1 MSRYFNLTRPSPDIA
16 LLTLDDPDDSLNTL
30 KPELASELE
39 LVLDELQADGQ
50 LTGLVFGSAKPNSFI
65 AGANIDTLMLV
76 TTSEEGQALAEL
88 SQHIAQ
94 RIASLPMITVCII
107 HGSCLGGG
115 LEIALAFDIRIA
127 SDHEATR
134 LGLPEVQLGL
144 IPGGGGTQRLVPLVG
159 IEAALD
165 MMLTGRRLRAAKA
178 LETGL
183 VDHLADPQQQV
194 DVAIGLIRDQAR
206 LGPVTRPVLS
216 RSIDQIWTLR
226 GARQWLL
233 VGNSLGRALVF
244 SQAKA
249 RTAAKTQGHYPAPGA
264 LLEAVERGLEKGLS
278 VGFAAEAKA
287 FGRLCID
294 PVARQLIGI
303 FRATTAMKKDT
314 GITDEHIIPH
324 SMNRI
329 GVIGAG
335 LMGAG
340 ITAVN
345 LEQAGV
351 EVMLVDQDSG
361 ALERAKRHVEDRI
374 STRVARG
381 IVSSAQQEQMLAGL
395 TTSQELSDLGGVD
408 LVIEAVFENLDLKQ
422 SLLKKY
428 HAFDEGIFASNTSSL
443 SITSIAEATKRPD
456 QVIGMHYFSPVEKM
470 PLLEIITTPN
480 TSAQAIANCVAFGKR
495 QNKTVIVVADSPGFY
510 TSRVLAPYLNEAVW
524 MLEEGLAIETIDQAL
539 VSFGFPLGPFALL
552 DEIGIDVAAKVGDI
566 LRGAFPGRFLLP
578 KLMSGLEQGQRQG
591 RKNSRGFY
599 LYNDSSAAK
608 NKARRVDTTVYKDLG
623 LTLPDA
629 TAEVIDRQ
637 QIAERSVLQM
647 VNEAVYCLQE
657 KILRNPRDGDIGAVF
672 GLGFPPFLG
681 GPFRYVDALGTDAV
695 LASLKRYE
703 AVFGDRFRPAPLL
716 IEKVHQGTGFHP
728 PIEA

>member
-1 MSRYFNLTRPSPDIA
+1 MSRYFNLTRPNQDIA
-16 LLTLDDPDDSLNTL
+16 LLTLDDPDDPLNTL

-39 LVLDELQADGQ
+39 LVLDELEVDSQ
-50 LTGLVFGSAKPNSFI
+50 LTGLVFRSAKPNSFI

-94 RIASLPMITVCII
+94 RIADLPMVTVCII

-144 IPGGGGTQRLVPLVG
+144 IPGGGGTQRLLPLVG
-159 IEAALD
+159 IETALD
-165 MMLTGRRLRAAKA
+165 MLLTGRRLRSPKA
-178 LETGL
+178 LDVGL
-183 VDHLADPQQQV
+183 VDRLADPEQQLE
-194 DVAIGLIRDQAR
+194 VAIGLIRGEAR
-206 LGPVTRPVLS
+206 LGPVTRPVLA
-216 RSIDQIWTLR
+216 RSINQIWTMR
-226 GARQWLL
+226 GFRQWLL
-233 VGNSLGRALVF
+233 AGNPLGRAWVF

-264 LLEAVERGLEKGLS
+264 LLEAVESGLNHGLS
-278 VGFAAEAKA
+278 AGFVAEAKA
-287 FGRLCID
+287 FGELCVD

-303 FRATTAMKKDT
+303 FHATTALKKDT
-314 GITDEHIIPH
+314 GVSDEHIIPQ
-324 SMNRI
+324 SISRI

-335 LMGAG
+335 LMGTG
-340 ITAVN
+340 ITAVS
-345 LEQAGV
+345 LEQTGV
-351 EVMLVDQDSG
+351 EVLLVDQDSE
-361 ALERAKRHVEDRI
+361 ALKRATSHLEDRV

-381 IVSSAQQEQMLAGL
+381 ILNSTQQRKMLAGL
-395 TTSQELSDLGGVD
+395 TTSQNLSDLGGVD
-408 LVIEAVFENLDLKQ
+408 LVIEAVFENLELKQ
-422 SLLKKY
+422 SLLNKY
-428 HAFDEGIFASNTSSL
+428 HAFDEGVFASNTSSL
-443 SITSIAEATKRPD
+443 SITSIAESTARPE

-470 PLLEIITTPN
+470 PLLEIISTPN

-510 TSRVLAPYLNEAVW
+510 TSRVLAPYLNEAAW

-539 VSFGFPLGPFALL
+539 VSFGFPVGPFALL

-566 LRGAFPGRFLLP
+566 LDEAFPGRFPLP
-578 KLMSGLEQGQRQG
+578 KTMSGLKQGQRKG
-591 RKNSRGFY
+591 KKNNRGFY
-599 LYNDSSAAK
+599 LYNDSQASK
-608 NKARRVDTTVYKDLG
+608 GKPRRVDTTVYKDLG
-623 LTLPDA
+623 LTLSNA
-629 TAEVIDRQ
+629 SAKMIDRR
-637 QIAERSVLQM
+637 QIAERCVLQM

-681 GPFRYVDALGTDAV
+681 GPFRYIDALGADAV
-695 LASLKRYE
+695 LTRLKHYE
-703 AVFGDRFRPAPLL
+703 VIYGDRFSPAALL
-716 IEKVHQGTGFHP
+716 VEKSQHETSFYP
-728 PIEA
+728 PH

>member
-1 MSRYFNLTRPSPDIA
+1 VSRYFNLTRPTQDIA
-16 LLTLDDPDDSLNTL
+16 LLTLDAPDDPLNTL

-39 LVLDELQADGQ
+39 LVLDELQADDQ
-50 LTGLVFGSAKPNSFI
+50 LTGLVFASAKPNSFI

-76 TTSEEGQALAEL
+76 TTSHEGQALAQL
-88 SQHIAQ
+88 SQHIAE

-159 IEAALD
+159 VEAALD
-165 MMLTGRRLRAAKA
+165 MMLSGRRLTAVKA
-178 LETGL
+178 LEVGL
-183 VDHLADPQQQV
+183 IDRLADPQQQA
-194 DVAIGLIRDQAR
+194 DVAIGLIREQAGM
-206 LGPVTRPVLS
+206 GPVMRPVLS
-216 RSIDQIWTLR
+216 RSIDQFWTMR
-226 GARQWLL
+226 GFRQWLL
-233 VGNSLGRALVF
+233 VGNFLGRALVF
-244 SQAKA
+244 SKAKA
-249 RTAAKTQGHYPAPGA
+249 RIAAKTHGHYPAPEA
-264 LLEAVERGLEKGLS
+264 LLEVVERGLAKGPS
-278 VGFAAEAKA
+278 IGFAAEAKA
-287 FGRLCID
+287 FGQLCID

-314 GITDEHIIPH
+314 GICDERVIPK
-324 SMNRI
+324 SMKRI

-340 ITAVN
+340 ITAAS
-345 LEQAGV
+345 LEQSGV
-351 EVMLVDQDSG
+351 EVILVDQDPD
-361 ALERAKRHVEDRI
+361 ALERARSHVEARI

-381 IVSSAQQEQMLAGL
+381 IVNSTQQQQMLAGL

-408 LVIEAVFENLDLKQ
+408 LVIEAVFENLELKQ

-428 HAFDEGIFASNTSSL
+428 HAIDEGIFASNTSSL
-443 SITSIAEATKRPD
+443 SITSIAKSTARPE
-456 QVIGMHYFSPVEKM
+456 QVLGMHYFSPVEKM

-510 TSRVLAPYLNEAVW
+510 TSRVLAPYLNEAAW
-524 MLEEGLAIETIDQAL
+524 MLEEGLAIETVDQAL
-539 VSFGFPLGPFALL
+539 VSFGFPVGPFALL
-552 DEIGIDVAAKVGDI
+552 DEIGMDVAAKVGDI
-566 LRGAFPGRFLLP
+566 LRDAFPGRFLLP
-578 KLMSGLEQGQRQG
+578 KVMSGLKQGQRQG
-591 RKNSRGFY
+591 RKNFRGFY
-599 LYNDSSAAK
+599 LYNETSATRD
-608 NKARRVDTTVYKDLG
+608 KARPVDTTVYKDLG
-623 LTLPDA
+623 LTPPDA
-629 TAEVIDRQ
+629 AAKQIDRQ
-637 QIAERSVLQM
+637 QIAERCVLQM

-681 GPFRYVDALGTDAV
+681 GPFRYIDALGADAV
-695 LASLKRYE
+695 LAQLKRYE

-716 IEKVHQGTGFHP
+716 IEKVHQGTVFHP
-728 PIEA
+728 PN